1 MAEIKKRKKKNGKY
15 SYTATIRIK
24 GYPSLS
30 ATFEKLTDA
39 QIWISEN
46 ETPRKKGKHIKE
58 SVSQKHTVAEL
69 IDRYIEFEL
78 PHRKSDQDK
87 YKMHLEWWRKQI
99 GAYYLSALDN
109 IMLTEYRDKL
119 SKENCLIPR
128 KGMSPK
134 ISEKT
139 RSNATVNRYMASLS
153 TVLSVAVKEYGWI
166 EENPMLKVIKK
177 KEPRGRVRFLED
189 KEVAKLLAECQKESY
204 ELYLCV
210 LIALSTGARYSEITN
225 LTWKNIDMKHKQFHF
240 LNTKNGEDRG
250 VAITSNVYEKL
261 KEFKKVQRI
270 GSDLVFSNNENN
282 VLYLRG
288 QFERALKRAKI
299 KDFHFHDLRH
309 TAASY
314 LAKGGASLLE
324 IATILGHKT
333 LAMVQRYSHLT
344 KGHTA
349 TVLETMNQE
358 MFKNIDLETARR

>member
-225 LTWKNIDMKHKQFHF
+225 LTWKNVDMKHKQFHF

-250 VAITSNVYEKL
+250 VAITSNVYEEL
-261 KEFKKVQRI
+261 KEFKKVQKI
-270 GSDLVFSNNENN
+270 GSNLVFSNNENN

>member
-109 IMLTEYRDKL
+109 IMLTEYRDRL

-189 KEVAKLLAECQKESY
+189 KEVAKLLVECQKESY

-358 MFKNIDLETARR
+358 MFKNIRINSQ

>member
-15 SYTATIRIK
+15 SYTVTIRIK

-78 PHRKSDQDK
+78 PNRKSDKDK
-87 YKMHLEWWRKQI
+87 YKMHLKWWRKQI

-119 SKENCLIPR
+119 SKEKCLIPR

-134 ISEKT
+134 VSDKT

-153 TVLSVAVKEYGWI
+153 TVLSIAVKEYGWI

-225 LTWKNIDMKHKQFHF
+225 LTWKNVDMKHKQFHF

-250 VAITSNVYEKL
+250 VAITSNVYDEL
-261 KEFKKVQRI
+261 KAFKKVQKI

-288 QFERALKRAKI
+288 QFERALKCAKI

-333 LAMVQRYSHLT
+333 LVMVQRYSHLT

-358 MFKNIDLETARR
+358 MFKNIELNTNAK